1 MQDARIYL
9 GGKTNGIIRNSN
21 KRVQRTRHK
30 VSGPLT
36 RDVRQRRKNNMKRNI
51 YWLIATVLS
60 LTWADAVRAE
70 SNTTADAIKSA
81 VERTLRAYREE
92 DMAAMLSTVHSQAP
106 SYMSIKKDS
115 PTVFENYD
123 INAELI
129 SFTFIGQD
137 EDYAVA
143 RTKIRYTKISGPA
156 FQNTEFDTFSVYRKE
171 NDEWKTWDGCIV
183 DRKYLNE

>member
-1 MQDARIYL
+1 MK
-9 GGKTNGIIRNSN
+9 KTSN
-21 KRVQRTRHK
+21 KVFLAIGAKARLSQNT
-30 VSGPLT
+30 
-36 RDVRQRRKNNMKRNI
+36 DVRQRRNNKMTHNI
-51 YWLIATVLS
+51 YWLFAIALS
-60 LTWADAVRAE
+60 LVWADSVCAE
-70 SNTTADAIKSA
+70 SNPTADGIKNT

-92 DMAAMLSTVHSQAP
+92 DMDAMLSTVHSQAP

>member
-1 MQDARIYL
+1 MRL
-9 GGKTNGIIRNSN
+9 SLSSFS
-21 KRVQRTRHK
+21 HK
-30 VSGPLT
+30 VW
-36 RDVRQRRKNNMKRNI
+36 QRRKINMTRKI

-60 LTWADAVRAE
+60 LIWADTVRAE

-92 DMAAMLSTVHSQAP
+92 DMAVMLSTVHSQAP

-156 FQNTEFDTFSVYRKE
+156 FQNTEFDSFSVYRKE

>member
-1 MQDARIYL
+1 M
-9 GGKTNGIIRNSN
+9 TRN
-21 KRVQRTRHK
+21 K
-30 VSGPLT
+30 
-36 RDVRQRRKNNMKRNI
+36 
-51 YWLIATVLS
+51 YWLAAALLS
-60 LTWADAVRAE
+60 LVWADTVCAE
-70 SNTTADAIKSA
+70 SNPTADGIKST

-92 DMAAMLSTVHSQAP
+92 DIDAMISTVHSQAP
-106 SYMSIKKDS
+106 SYLGIKKES

-137 EDYAVA
+137 GDYAVA

-156 FQNTEFDTFSVYRKE
+156 FQNTEFDSFSIYRKE

-183 DRKYLNE
+183 DRKYLND